1 VSLVVDTDVIAA
13 ALLGEPGRGRQ
24 AGALLAFGE
33 RLLAPAH
40 WQAELANVVW
50 KATVMGLLPVEAVDE
65 LIATAARLS
74 IESVAVT
81 DLWRG
86 AVARAIVADHPVYDT
101 LFIELAERSKTRVAS
116 YDRALRKKFPELVVE
131 PSALIA

>member
-1 VSLVVDTDVIAA
+1 
-13 ALLGEPGRGRQ
+13 
-24 AGALLAFGE
+24 
-33 RLLAPAH
+33 
-40 WQAELANVVW
+40 
-50 KATVMGLLPVEAVDE
+50 LP
-65 LIATAARLS
+65 

>member
-1 VSLVVDTDVIAA
+1 MSLVVDTDVIAA

-24 AGALLAFGE
+24 AGKLLAFGE

-50 KATVMGLLPVEAVDE
+50 KATVMGLLPVEAVAE
-65 LIATAARLS
+65 LIATAARLP

-81 DLWRG
+81 ALWRG

-101 LFIELAERSKTRVAS
+101 LFIELAERSGTRVVS
-116 YDRALRKKFPELVVE
+116 YDRALRKKFADLVVE
-131 PSALIA
+131 PAAVIA